1 MKRYLK
7 LFAYSYAIISFFVFM
22 LALGVN
28 RYFEI
33 ALPLRV
39 LFFGTVFISLLVA
52 LSIVVFRKTWGNGV
66 LNVLI
71 GYMVIFPVPFVLRA
85 MFGTYLFQRS
95 IAIYVLGF
103 IYAALY
109 SLVVLYASIKNKK
122 TEAKLNSLLKDKQ
135 IDIEE

>member
-1 MKRYLK
+1 
-7 LFAYSYAIISFFVFM
+7 M
-22 LALGVN
+22 LALGIN

-33 ALPLRV
+33 ALPLRA
-39 LFFGTVFISLLVA
+39 LFFGAVFISLLVA
-52 LSIVVFRKTWGNGV
+52 LSILVFKKTWGNGV
-66 LNVLI
+66 LNVLV
-71 GYMVIFPVPFVLRA
+71 GYLVIFPVPFVLRA

-122 TEAKLNSLLKDKQ
+122 TEEKLNSLLKDKQ

>member
-7 LFAYSYAIISFFVFM
+7 LFAYSYTIISFFVCM
-22 LALGVN
+22 LALGIN

-33 ALPLRV
+33 ALPLRA
-39 LFFGTVFISLLVA
+39 LFFGAVFISLLVA
-52 LSIVVFRKTWGNGV
+52 LSILVFKKTWGNGV
-66 LNVLI
+66 LNVLV
-71 GYMVIFPVPFVLRA
+71 GYLVIFPVPFVLRA

-122 TEAKLNSLLKDKQ
+122 TEEKLNSLLKDKQ

>member
-7 LFAYSYAIISFFVFM
+7 LFAYSYTIISFFVFM
-22 LALGVN
+22 LAFGVN

-39 LFFGTVFISLLVA
+39 IFFGAVFISLLVA

-71 GYMVIFPVPFVLRA
+71 GYIVIFPVPFVLRA

-95 IAIYVLGF
+95 IAIYVLGL
-103 IYAALY
+103 IYAVLY

-122 TEAKLNSLLKDKQ
+122 TEEKLNSLLKDKQ